1 MTGSGGLSTAASW
14 LAVFTEEDRGLQS
27 LTAGALFAGVPVGL
41 FGLGVLLI
49 RQLYVGLDLRRRVAP
64 ASLAAAVLIGVAAPF
79 VWQVPDDAQGPMPP
93 LYSGDFGAGAF
104 LGLLLAGL
112 ALALL
117 SVLFHYYV
125 EFTDVVL
132 WRIGRRLRKRA
143 RERLGPT
150 QPSTD
155 WLFKIAVR
163 EHRRLSR
170 RLTSRQQ
177 AGPEPPP
184 GERPPR
190 RAGPGRDRALAARR
204 ARESAAA
211 AREREYAHA
220 WDCLDAATLVL
231 DQRADDRIDPDAEP
245 VAMTIAIAL
254 LRSGTEGLRPR
265 GRRSGIRKLAYVCA
279 LNPLHGPASR
289 LTNIPWND
297 GPPSYDDH
305 RYVCDDCFD
314 QLFTGGGGPRL
325 LRTHQ
330 LVLRLRPRGVQEARP
345 YQELPS
351 PLAGEG
357 LPQVVVKELIGKVR
371 EDRGVF

>member
-1 MTGSGGLSTAASW
+1 MTGSGGSSTAASW

-49 RQLYVGLDLRRRVAP
+49 RQLYVGLDLRRQVAP

-117 SVLFHYYV
+117 SILFHYYV

-184 GERPPR
+184 GEGPPR
-190 RAGPGRDRALAARR
+190 RAGPGRGDARR
-204 ARESAAA
+204 AGGQRVEGAVALGARRGHGGAA
-211 AREREYAHA
+211 
-220 WDCLDAATLVL
+220 V
-231 DQRADDRIDPDAEP
+231 
-245 VAMTIAIAL
+245 
-254 LRSGTEGLRPR
+254 
-265 GRRSGIRKLAYVCA
+265 
-279 LNPLHGPASR
+279 
-289 LTNIPWND
+289 
-297 GPPSYDDH
+297 
-305 RYVCDDCFD
+305 
-314 QLFTGGGGPRL
+314 GGS
-325 LRTHQ
+325 
-330 LVLRLRPRGVQEARP
+330 
-345 YQELPS
+345 S
-351 PLAGEG
+351 P
-357 LPQVVVKELIGKVR
+357 
-371 EDRGVF
+371 